1 MHAYGLMETG
11 TSASAEEKINVLIVD
26 DSLVIRGMVSSIIES
41 DSRLRVV
48 GAVASAEEADAV
60 IGRQLVDVV
69 TLDIDMPGMSGL
81 DYLTSLARRRI
92 PAVMLSS
99 RISDKSKETEIAL
112 ARGAITCFNKTEA
125 VRGAAELL
133 GSVREAARHRGKPL
147 TPAAI
152 EDDVAL
158 TPGAIAALDMLIA
171 EHGEGLYT
179 FIAQRVG
186 FATLASDSSAIAKW
200 VATARK
206 LDELMRLRGKGRAD
220 RNRAWPDEDC
230 AREIQASAS

>member
-1 MHAYGLMETG
+1 METG
-11 TSASAEEKINVLIVD
+11 PSALAAEKINVLIVD
-26 DSLVIRGMVSSIIES
+26 DSLVIRGMLSSIIES
-41 DSRLRVV
+41 DPRLRVV
-48 GAVASAEEADAV
+48 GAVASAEDADAV
-60 IGRQLVDVV
+60 IGRQIVDVV
-69 TLDIDMPGMSGL
+69 TLDIEMPGISGL
-81 DYLTSLARRRI
+81 DYLSSLARRRI

-99 RISDKSKETEIAL
+99 RIGDKKSKDAEIAL

-133 GSVREAARHRGKPL
+133 GSVREAARHKGKPL
-147 TPAAI
+147 APASFD
-152 EDDVAL
+152 DDVAL

-171 EHGEGLYT
+171 EHGEGLRT
-179 FIAQRVG
+179 FIAQRIG

-206 LDELMRLRGKGRAD
+206 LDELMRLRGKGRSD

-230 AREIQASAS
+230 ARDTQASAS